1 MGTAAAYR
9 TNLGRHL
16 MDGLSWI
23 VGGIAMAALI
33 AWYLS
38 YSAARLDRLHA
49 RVEGALNALDAQ
61 LVRRAEATL
70 ELANSGCVDPAS
82 ALILAG
88 AASDS
93 LEADADADAEQQTS
107 REAIESDLTQA
118 LELALGQEAMR
129 NLRDDEAVGA
139 PVLQR
144 VAAANQRVQ
153 LARRF
158 HNDAV
163 TDVHRVRRS
172 PVVRLFRLAG
182 HAELPQTFEI
192 DDELPML
199 VRGA

>member
-1 MGTAAAYR
+1 
-9 TNLGRHL
+9 
-16 MDGLSWI
+16 MDVLSWI
-23 VGGIAMAALI
+23 VGGITIMVLI

-38 YSAARLDRLHA
+38 YGAARLDRLHS
-49 RVEGALNALDAQ
+49 RVEGALSVLDAQ

-70 ELANSGCVDPAS
+70 ELANSGRLDPAS
-82 ALILAG
+82 ALLLAG

-93 LEADADADAEQQTS
+93 LEVEADTEQHTS

-118 LELALGQEAMR
+118 LELALGEVA
-129 NLRDDEAVGA
+129 LKHLKGDEAVGA
-139 PVLQR
+139 PALER
-144 VAAANQRVQ
+144 VAAANQKVQ

-163 TDVHRVRRS
+163 TDVRRVRRK
-172 PVVRLFRLAG
+172 PGVRLFRLAG

-199 VRGA
+199 GRGA

>member
-1 MGTAAAYR
+1 
-9 TNLGRHL
+9 
-16 MDGLSWI
+16 MDVSWV
-23 VGGIAMAALI
+23 VGGIAVAVLI

-38 YSAARLDRLHA
+38 YGAARLDRLHS
-49 RVEGALNALDAQ
+49 RVEGALSVLDAQ

-70 ELANSGCVDPAS
+70 ELANSGSLDPAS
-82 ALILAG
+82 ALLLAG

-93 LEADADADAEQQTS
+93 LEADAEPHTA

-118 LELALGQEAMR
+118 LELALGEEA
-129 NLRDDEAVGA
+129 LRRIREDEAVGA

-158 HNDAV
+158 LNDAV
-163 TDVHRVRRS
+163 TDVQRVRRK
-172 PVVRLFRLAG
+172 PGVRLLRLAG

-199 VRGA
+199 ARGV

>member
-1 MGTAAAYR
+1 
-9 TNLGRHL
+9 
-16 MDGLSWI
+16 MDQLSWI
-23 VGGIAMAALI
+23 VGGIALAVLI

-38 YSAARLDRLHA
+38 YGAARLDRLHA
-49 RVEGALNALDAQ
+49 RVEGALSTLDAQ

-70 ELANSGCVDPAS
+70 ELANSGVLDAAS

-93 LEADADADAEQQTS
+93 LEACTDTKSQTS

-118 LELALGQEAMR
+118 LEVALGEEALKR
-129 NLRDDEAVGA
+129 LRQDDIVGA
-139 PVLQR
+139 PLLQR

-158 HNDAV
+158 LNDAV
-163 TDVHRVRRS
+163 TDVRRVRRK
-172 PVVRLFRLAG
+172 PGVRLLRLAG

-199 VRGA
+199 VRGI

>member
-1 MGTAAAYR
+1 
-9 TNLGRHL
+9 
-16 MDGLSWI
+16 MDAVWI
-23 VGGIAMAALI
+23 MSAIALAVLI
-33 AWYLS
+33 AWYIS
-38 YSAARLDRLHA
+38 YGAARLDRLHT
-49 RVEGALNALDAQ
+49 RVEGALSVLDAQ

-70 ELANSGCVDPAS
+70 ELANCGALDAAS

-93 LEADADADAEQQTS
+93 LEAETDAEHHTA

-118 LELALGQEAMR
+118 LELALSPEAIQR
-129 NLRDDEAVGA
+129 LRADEAVGA

-144 VAAANQRVQ
+144 VAAANKRVE

-158 HNDAV
+158 LNDAV
-163 TDVHRVRRS
+163 TDVRRVRRK
-172 PVVRLFRLAG
+172 PAVRLLRLAG
-182 HAELPQTFEI
+182 HAELPETFEI

>member
-1 MGTAAAYR
+1 MT
-9 TNLGRHL
+9 
-16 MDGLSWI
+16 DILSWI
-23 VGGIAMAALI
+23 VGGIALVALI

-38 YSAARLDRLHA
+38 YGAARLDRLHA
-49 RVEGALNALDAQ
+49 RVEGALHALDAQ

-70 ELANSGCVDPAS
+70 ELANSGSLDPAS

-93 LEADADADAEQQTS
+93 LEADDAEQTV

-118 LELALGQEAMR
+118 LELALGVVALQQ
-129 NLRDDEAVGA
+129 LRDDVVGA
-139 PVLQR
+139 PALQR

-158 HNDAV
+158 LNDAV
-163 TDVHRVRRS
+163 TDVRRVRRR
-172 PVVRLFRLAG
+172 PGVRLLRLAG

-199 VRGA
+199 VRGL

>member
-1 MGTAAAYR
+1 
-9 TNLGRHL
+9 
-16 MDGLSWI
+16 MDQISWI
-23 VGGIAMAALI
+23 VGGIALAVLL

-38 YSAARLDRLHA
+38 YGAARLDRLHA
-49 RVEGALNALDAQ
+49 RVEGALSALDAQ

-70 ELANSGCVDPAS
+70 ELANSGVLDAAS
-82 ALILAG
+82 ALLLAT

-93 LEADADADAEQQTS
+93 LEAGTDIESQIS

-118 LELALGQEAMR
+118 LELALGEEA
-129 NLRDDEAVGA
+129 LRRLREDEVVGA
-139 PVLQR
+139 PMLQR

-158 HNDAV
+158 LNDAV
-163 TDVHRVRRS
+163 TDVRRVRRK
-172 PVVRLFRLAG
+172 PGVRLLRLAG

>member
-1 MGTAAAYR
+1 
-9 TNLGRHL
+9 
-16 MDGLSWI
+16 MDLLSWV
-23 VGGIAMAALI
+23 VGAVALAVLI

-38 YSAARLDRLHA
+38 YGAARLDRLHA
-49 RVEGALNALDAQ
+49 RVEGALSALDAQ

-70 ELANSGCVDPAS
+70 ELANSGSLDPAS

-93 LEADADADAEQQTS
+93 LEADGADQTA
-107 REAIESDLTQA
+107 REAIESDLTRA
-118 LELALGQEAMR
+118 LELSLGKEALRQ
-129 NLRDDEAVGA
+129 LRDDVAVGA
-139 PVLQR
+139 PALVR

-163 TDVHRVRRS
+163 TDVRRVRRK
-172 PVVRLFRLAG
+172 PGVRLLRLAG

-199 VRGA
+199 GRGV

>member
-1 MGTAAAYR
+1 
-9 TNLGRHL
+9 
-16 MDGLSWI
+16 MDQLSWI
-23 VGGIAMAALI
+23 VGGIALAVLI

-38 YSAARLDRLHA
+38 YGAARLDRLHA
-49 RVEGALNALDAQ
+49 RVEGALSVLDAQ

-70 ELANSGCVDPAS
+70 ELANSGSLDPAS

-93 LEADADADAEQQTS
+93 LEAGTSTEQQTS

-118 LELALGQEAMR
+118 LELALGEET
-129 NLRDDEAVGA
+129 LRRLREDEIVGA

-158 HNDAV
+158 LNDAV
-163 TDVHRVRRS
+163 TDVRRVRRK
-172 PVVRLFRLAG
+172 PGVRLLRLAG

>member
-1 MGTAAAYR
+1 
-9 TNLGRHL
+9 
-16 MDGLSWI
+16 MDSLSWI
-23 VGGIAMAALI
+23 VGGIAMAVLV

-38 YSAARLDRLHA
+38 YGAARLDRLHS
-49 RVEGALNALDAQ
+49 RVEGALSALDAQ

-70 ELANSGCVDPAS
+70 ELANSGTLDPAS
-82 ALILAG
+82 ALLLAS

-93 LEADADADAEQQTS
+93 LEAEAEHQTS

-118 LELALGQEAMR
+118 LELALGEVAIR
-129 NLRDDEAVGA
+129 RLREDEAVGA

-144 VAAANQRVQ
+144 LAAANQRVQ

-163 TDVHRVRRS
+163 TDVRRVRRK
-172 PVVRLFRLAG
+172 PGVRLLRLAG

-199 VRGA
+199 GRGV